1 MTAGPPDTNL
11 SVIVA
16 VYDCPPI
23 NANCV
28 YWMEQMKIYHCILL
42 LLFTCSAVNADDLHL
57 IVSGKSVHLNSD
69 TSFNEKN
76 WGLGFEY
83 DFEERN
89 KWIPFITGL
98 AFKDSLKNTSKY
110 LGGGTKRRFL
120 LGDDPEG
127 MHIDAGVFAFVMTRQ
142 DYKNNDPFVGALPF
156 ISVGNSR
163 FSVNATYVPKIDPKM
178 IAFVYFQATIKV
190 AEF

>member
-1 MTAGPPDTNL
+1 
-11 SVIVA
+11 
-16 VYDCPPI
+16 
-23 NANCV
+23 
-28 YWMEQMKIYHCILL
+28 MKIYLCTLF
-42 LLFTCSAVNADDLHL
+42 LLFTCTAVNADSLHL
-57 IVSGKSVHLNSD
+57 ILSGKSIHLD
-69 TSFNEKN
+69 TANSFNEKN

-83 DFEERN
+83 NFEERN
-89 KWIPFITGL
+89 KWIPLITGL
-98 AFKDSLKNTSKY
+98 TFKDSLKRTSNY

-120 LGDDPEG
+120 LGDDPDG

-142 DYKNNDPFVGALPF
+142 DYKNNDPFIGALPF

-163 FSVNATYVPKIDPKM
+163 FSVNVTYVPKIVPKM